1 MDHEGQYDDAEEQL
15 QPTAI
20 AQQEADEPVHEVFG
34 EATHAL
40 ETTYDGPY
48 NDPVEETSEV
58 QGELDADD
66 VHAQADTDASTSLA
80 PETTEY
86 AEETLPHEEDEEEGD
101 QVEEA
106 AVSALDDSAP
116 ADEAEEVY
124 EGEAEGSEETLD
136 GDVVEGDS
144 GAVYQDEDE
153 SSADDGGDPGHEQ
166 VEAGEQGS
174 YSHSTNIHVC

>member
-1 MDHEGQYDDAEEQL
+1 MDYEGQYDDAEEQL
-15 QPTAI
+15 QPTVI
-20 AQQEADEPVHEVFG
+20 ARQEADEPVHEVFG

-86 AEETLPHEEDEEEGD
+86 AEETLPHEEDEEE
-101 QVEEA
+101 EE
-106 AVSALDDSAP
+106 S
-116 ADEAEEVY
+116 EVLFFFWLAKR
-124 EGEAEGSEETLD
+124 GW
-136 GDVVEGDS
+136 
-144 GAVYQDEDE
+144 
-153 SSADDGGDPGHEQ
+153 SSSPRRCLG
-166 VEAGEQGS
+166 
-174 YSHSTNIHVC
+174 TW